1 MTCKSSFLVS
11 GNHTLIVKRV
21 MYHYFEYKHY
31 LIDMLISILGEWRV
45 ALYCQGKR
53 IDSCPVDVCDPSR
66 VKVND
71 LKGGIVGRPNKF
83 NGENHKRKARGGGEQ
98 VDTDRGNIPHRNQ
111 KELILTLNRCGFY
124 VFLFLVDC
132 SEAGNGDLEVFVK
145 NDKGRVPSFCSDNGR
160 GIYNVH
166 FTPYMKGPHYVSVN
180 FNRAEIRGWLFM

>member
-1 MTCKSSFLVS
+1 
-11 GNHTLIVKRV
+11 

-83 NGENHKRKARGGGEQ
+83 KGENHKRKAGGGGGQ
-98 VDTDRGNIPHRNQ
+98 VDTDRGKIPHRNQ
-111 KELILTLNRCGFY
+111 KEMILTLKMCSACDCFLCVCVFSGLFGGRKRGPGSFREERQRPSAF
-124 VFLFLVDC
+124 FLFGQWAWYLQC
-132 SEAGNGDLEVFVK
+132 PFHTLHEG
-145 NDKGRVPSFCSDNGR
+145 
-160 GIYNVH
+160 
-166 FTPYMKGPHYVSVN
+166 TPL
-180 FNRAEIRGWLFM
+180 R

>member
-1 MTCKSSFLVS
+1 MTGEIQPAATMTCNSSFLVS

-83 NGENHKRKARGGGEQ
+83 KGENHKRKAGGILNLNMCSACYCFLCAFVFSGLFGGRKRGPGSFREERQ
-98 VDTDRGNIPHRNQ
+98 RPSA
-111 KELILTLNRCGFY
+111 F
-124 VFLFLVDC
+124 FLFGQWAWYLQC
-132 SEAGNGDLEVFVK
+132 PFHTLHEG
-145 NDKGRVPSFCSDNGR
+145 
-160 GIYNVH
+160 
-166 FTPYMKGPHYVSVN
+166 TPL
-180 FNRAEIRGWLFM
+180 R